1 MSTLQV
7 LLRFKV
13 SSLTYQ
19 SPKLVSW
26 YFEPSQ
32 PQVIILGLKTNFSL
46 SQSHSAHHQT
56 TKFHQSTKSVPT
68 QIHTKQTHKNTK
80 VFEELAHLLLPP
92 LEKHVRL
99 GHEKK
104 ITVCMKS
111 SMYTTTKDL
120 T

>member
-1 MSTLQV
+1 MGFAEVESVISHLPVTKTSQLVLWAQSTTTDHIGA
-7 LLRFKV
+7 K
-13 SSLTYQ
+13 
-19 SPKLVSW
+19 K
-26 YFEPSQ
+26 
-32 PQVIILGLKTNFSL
+32 FSL

-104 ITVCMKS
+104 ITVCIKS
-111 SMYTTTKDL
+111 STYTTKDL
-120 T
+120 TW